1 MTANQVLEIF
11 KKITTIPRGSGNE
24 GPMTDYLCSWAE
36 GHGLEFKRDATG
48 NVCIIREAAPGKEK
62 VPTIVL
68 QAHQD
73 MVCEKLAGFQFN
85 FEKEPIPY
93 VIKDGWMVA
102 ENTTLGAD
110 DGIGIAACLAL
121 LESKDPTG
129 RIEAVFTISEETG
142 MDGANAMEAGF
153 FTGTTLVNLDSED
166 EGQLFIGCAGGE
178 NTDAF
183 FRYETGDFRHG
194 WDRLDLRISGG
205 VGGHSGDD
213 INKGR
218 LNAVRAPAQF
228 LLAELEQNG
237 LQLVIL
243 AGGGKHNAIAREA
256 RASIIVP
263 DTAATKKRFAEF
275 GEKTKAEYAA
285 TEPALCFTSR
295 RSGFN
300 EKPVRD
306 EDAAALLHA
315 LVNCPHGVVK
325 MSPDIDGLVQTSTNL
340 AAVDMSRRGTV
351 KVVTSQR
358 SSVVPELDDIV
369 AEVADAFRKEGAEVV
384 SYSKYPGWNPDLNSH
399 ILEVTRN
406 SYRRLF
412 GEEPLVLAIHAGLEC
427 GLFLEK
433 FPGLDMI
440 SFGPTLRGVHTPG
453 EKLELASLDK
463 FVKLLDDIVI
473 NFS

>member
-24 GPMTDYLCSWAE
+24 GPITEYLCSWAAE
-36 GHGLEFKRDATG
+36 HGLECRRDAIG

-62 VPTIVL
+62 VPAIVL

-73 MVCEKLAGFQFN
+73 MVCEKLAGFPIN
-85 FEKEPIPY
+85 FEKDPIPY

-121 LESKDPTG
+121 LESDGPTG

-153 FTGTTLVNLDSED
+153 FTGTTLINLDSED

-178 NTDAF
+178 NTDALF
-183 FRYETGDFRHG
+183 SYETAGSNPG
-194 WDRLDLRISGG
+194 WERLELRIGGG

-213 INKGR
+213 INKDR
-218 LNAVRAPAQF
+218 MNAVLTLARF
-228 LLAELEQNG
+228 LFSEMENHG
-237 LQLVIL
+237 LQLVIFT
-243 AGGGKHNAIAREA
+243 GGGKSNAIAREA
-256 RASIIVP
+256 RASVIVP
-263 DTAATKKRFAEF
+263 DAAATGKRFADF
-275 GEKTKAEYAA
+275 GNRIKAEYAA
-285 TEPALCFTSR
+285 TEPALDFSSR
-295 RSGFN
+295 KTGFN
-300 EKPVRD
+300 EKPMR
-306 EDAAALLHA
+306 ECDAKALLSA
-315 LVNCPHGVVK
+315 LANCPHGVVK
-325 MSPDIDGLVQTSTNL
+325 MSPDIEGLVQTSTNL
-340 AAVDMSRRGTV
+340 AAVDMHRPHSV

-358 SSVVPELDDIV
+358 SSVVAELDAIVHDV
-369 AEVADAFRKEGAEVV
+369 AENFRKAGADVT
-384 SYSKYPGWNPDLNSH
+384 SYGKYPGWNPNLDSH
-399 ILEVTRN
+399 ILEVTKD

-412 GEEPLVLAIHAGLEC
+412 GQEPLVLAIHAGLEC

-463 FVKLLDDIVI
+463 FVKLLDDVVT